1 MQWIHHDDGDQKG
14 DDAHVDVYD
23 DARRGGDQR
32 RPAFEL
38 EAFGATASSQPK
50 EKGEAT
56 QI

>member
-23 DARRGGDQR
+23 AARRGGDQR